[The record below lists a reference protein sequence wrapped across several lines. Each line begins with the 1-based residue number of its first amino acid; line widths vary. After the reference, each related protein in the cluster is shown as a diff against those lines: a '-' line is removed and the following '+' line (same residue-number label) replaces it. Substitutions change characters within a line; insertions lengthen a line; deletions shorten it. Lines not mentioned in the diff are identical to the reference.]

1 MMPVPKTVLL
11 VEDNED
17 NRIVYSTILRHF
29 GYRVMEALNGEEG
42 IATARA
48 ERPDLILMDI
58 SIPIIDGWEATQVLK
73 HDPETRQI
81 PIIAL
86 TAHALASDRERA
98 MEVGCDG
105 YLAKPCEPRAVV
117 AEVQRFLGRPGA
129 AAGDGAGSVA
139 APGSAIGDGQYAG
152 GEPVGNGVRTGGD
165 GAAESGGGAAGGG
178 GGGATGAGSGSG
190 ATTATRGTTA
200 R

>member
-1 MMPVPKTVLL
+1 MPSVPKTVLL

-42 IATARA
+42 IATARS
-48 ERPDLILMDI
+48 EKPDLILMDI

-98 MEVGCDG
+98 MQVGCDG

-117 AEVQRFLGRPGA
+117 AEVQRFLGQSSGSNVSTPVPPASEPGSSDPPTRLSSA
-129 AAGDGAGSVA
+129 PASDGMTEPRGDGIATATVSWRVG
-139 APGSAIGDGQYAG
+139 GSAGQ
-152 GEPVGNGVRTGGD
+152 
-165 GAAESGGGAAGGG
+165 
-178 GGGATGAGSGSG
+178 
-190 ATTATRGTTA
+190 ATRGN
-200 R
+200 